1 MSLVNLTIN
10 GKAVSVPSGTKILE
24 AAKQVGVKIPSLCQ
38 MKIDEIGFTNECA
51 SCRVCM
57 VSAGRKLVPAC
68 GTMVKEGMVVNTN
81 TPEALKYRKN
91 VVELLLSDHPQD
103 CYTCAKSGKCE
114 LQDLAADMGIRKIRF
129 KGEQSTSPIDTSSY
143 SIVKDNDKCILCRR
157 CETMCT
163 EVQTV
168 GVLSG
173 VNRGFNTVVG
183 TFFNADMMD
192 TECTFCG
199 QCVSVCPT
207 GALMEKDNT
216 KEAWDALAQKEKPVM
231 VQIAPAVRVG
241 ISEEFGL
248 EPGAISTGKVVA
260 ALKALGFDY
269 VFDTN
274 FAADLTIM
282 EEANE
287 FVNRLT
293 KGGDLP
299 IMTSCCPAWVNF
311 CESQYP
317 DLTKYLS
324 TCRSPQSMFSPIARY
339 YFADKVLDKKPD
351 EVSVVSIMPCVAKK
365 YEVKREE
372 LGQDGII
379 DTDLSLTVREL
390 ARMIKSAGIDLEN
403 LEEENFDSP
412 LGYSTGAADIFGVTG
427 GVLEAALRT
436 AYTDVTKEEL
446 PDDGIEFKAVRGF
459 EGIKEA
465 TVNIAGTDVN
475 VVAASSL
482 GCARKLMDELR
493 ADIAAG
499 KTPKYH
505 IIEIM
510 ACPGGCVNGGGQP
523 FTNGDY
529 EKVKARGA
537 GLYVIDKNKPQR
549 KSHEN
554 EDIKKLYDEFLGE
567 RGGHNA
573 HKYLHTHYFDKS
585 NPYSKKNDV
594 SLQTN

>member
-287 FVNRLT
+287 FVQRLT

-311 CESQYP
+311 CETQYP
-317 DLTKYLS
+317 DLLKYLS
-324 TCRSPQSMFSPIARY
+324 TCRSPQSMFSPVARY
-339 YFADKVLDKKPD
+339 YFADKVLGKKAD
-351 EVSVVSIMPCVAKK
+351 EVIVMSIMPCIAKK
-365 YEVKREE
+365 YEVAREE
-372 LGQDGII
+372 LGKDGII

-390 ARMIKSAGIDLEN
+390 ARMIKEAGIDLA
-403 LEEENFDSP
+403 
-412 LGYSTGAADIFGVTG
+412 TI
-427 GVLEAALRT
+427 
-436 AYTDVTKEEL
+436 EEL
-446 PDDGIEFKAVRGF
+446 PDDAIEFKSVRGF

-465 TVNIAGTDVN
+465 TVNVGGTDVN

-493 ADIAAG
+493 ADLAAG

-510 ACPGGCVNGGGQP
+510 ACPGGCVAGGGQP
-523 FTNGDY
+523 FHGGDY

-537 GLYVIDKNKPQR
+537 GLYAIDANKPKR
-549 KSHEN
+549 KSHQN
-554 EDIKKLYDEFLGE
+554 EDIKKLYAEFLGE

-573 HKYLHTHYFDKS
+573 HTYLHTHYFDRS
-585 NPYSKKNDV
+585 NPYAKK
-594 SLQTN
+594 TEAECTAE